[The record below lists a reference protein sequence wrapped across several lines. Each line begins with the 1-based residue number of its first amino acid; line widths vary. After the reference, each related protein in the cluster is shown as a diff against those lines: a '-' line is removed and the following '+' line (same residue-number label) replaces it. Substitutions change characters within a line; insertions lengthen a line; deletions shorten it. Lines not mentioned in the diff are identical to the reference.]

1 MICTLV
7 NQHFIQTVHELFSSF
22 ISYVTEE
29 MLCAGLSINTA
40 REAVETSEEAHS
52 AFCEDK
58 VADLQVGAAV
68 LPELKLFFK
77 L

>member
-1 MICTLV
+1 
-7 NQHFIQTVHELFSSF
+7 
-22 ISYVTEE
+22 